1 MLLFIVKKSKVLK
14 KNQKISNIK
23 VLSELPFFD
32 KKPNKLTNI
41 QLQKNYL
48 SIYQKEK
55 KDQKD

>member
-1 MLLFIVKKSKVLK
+1 MKKPKVLK

-23 VLSELPFFD
+23 VLSELPFFG